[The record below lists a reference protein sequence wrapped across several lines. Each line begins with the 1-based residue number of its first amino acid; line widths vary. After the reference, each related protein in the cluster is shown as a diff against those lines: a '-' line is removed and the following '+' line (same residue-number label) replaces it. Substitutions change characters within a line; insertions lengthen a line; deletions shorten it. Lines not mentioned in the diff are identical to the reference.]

1 MSSSATCYLALHA
14 EKNLDL
20 DVLAWWKARDHKK
33 PADPAS
39 GQLDGLPVLAKMARQ
54 YLGCPAS
61 SAGVE
66 RMFSRAGKMHDDL
79 KASQTDSSLEHCLL
93 AAANAL

>member
-1 MSSSATCYLALHA
+1 MTDELERYLALHA

-39 GQLDGLPVLAKMARQ
+39 GQLDGLPVLAKMAR
-54 YLGCPAS
+54 
-61 SAGVE
+61 
-66 RMFSRAGKMHDDL
+66 
-79 KASQTDSSLEHCLL
+79 
-93 AAANAL
+93 